1 MEFLK
6 IDSKNMYT
14 FLLHMAN
21 FIRTKKVVNSKTND
35 VPELK
40 GFGKVA

>member
-14 FLLHMAN
+14 FLLHMA
-21 FIRTKKVVNSKTND
+21 KKVVNSKTND
-35 VPELK
+35 IPELK